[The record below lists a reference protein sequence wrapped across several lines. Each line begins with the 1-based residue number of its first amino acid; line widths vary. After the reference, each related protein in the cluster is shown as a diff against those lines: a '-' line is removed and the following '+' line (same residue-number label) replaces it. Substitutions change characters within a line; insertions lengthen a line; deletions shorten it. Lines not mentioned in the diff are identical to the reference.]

1 MDWASPEKV
10 ECLCFSDSQEDEEIG
25 ARKKHHQDAVLDERS
40 QGGDHQSTKEDRP
53 WRGDRMCIQMKNWK
67 S

>member
-10 ECLCFSDSQEDEEIG
+10 ECLCFSDSQEDKEVG
-25 ARKKHHQDAVLDERS
+25 AGKKHHQDAVLDERS
-40 QGGDHQSTKEDRP
+40 EDGDHQNTKEDRP
-53 WRGDRMCIQMKNWK
+53 CRGDRMCIQTKNWK